1 MSENSSAARAVS
13 NAAPVKLSQSTVGTL
28 ASGISTPKYD
38 RNALEA
44 GILHMSV
51 GGFHRSHQA
60 VYVDNVLSQSPA
72 NWMIAGVGLMPQD
85 STNLDKLREQDCLY
99 AVLERAPHSD
109 NVRVVGSMKKVFHAP
124 TETNAVIAQIANS
137 AIKIISLT
145 VTEKGYYYN
154 EKRDVDFTNV
164 TIQEDLKLS
173 ATPKTV
179 YGYLTQGLQKRREDG
194 VGPVTIM
201 CCDNLPG
208 NGHITQHLLNQF
220 VEKADPSLL
229 SWIAEN
235 LSFPNAMVDRITPVT
250 TPAIQQILE
259 ENFGIVDA
267 WPVVCEDYIQWI
279 LEDKFI
285 AGRPEFEKAGVQ
297 MVADVEPYEKMKVR
311 LLNGSHSALSY
322 ISYLM
327 GHRTVDNAMADPL
340 VSGFVK
346 KYMDEDINP
355 TVPSVPGINLEQY
368 RAKLIER
375 FANPSISDQ
384 VQRLAEDGSQKIRN
398 AIVPPLMIQAG
409 SGKSVRWIALALAGW
424 WRYLQGIDETG
435 EAIQIKDP
443 MADRLSAAAKQYPDD
458 PKVLLAFEEIFGA
471 EPQNN
476 QELVNLMAGYLA
488 DFKRSGVK
496 ATVEKL
502 LTA

>member
-1 MSENSSAARAVS
+1 MSENSSAARAVTA
-13 NAAPVKLSQSTVGTL
+13 AAPVKLSQANLGSI
-28 ASGISTPKYD
+28 ASDIRTPKYD
-38 RNALEA
+38 RNALDA

-99 AVLERAPHSD
+99 AVLERAPSAD
-109 NVRVVGSMKKVFHAP
+109 NVRVVGSMKRVLHAP
-124 TETNAVIAQIANS
+124 TETAAVIAEIAS
-137 AIKIISLT
+137 PAIKIVSLT

-154 EKRDVDFTNV
+154 EKRDVDFTNATV
-164 TIQEDLKLS
+164 QEDLKLS

-179 YGYLTQGLQKRREDG
+179 YGYLTQGLQKRRADG

-220 VEKADPSLL
+220 VEKADPTLL

-235 LSFPNAMVDRITPVT
+235 VSFPNAMVDRITPVT
-250 TPAIQQILE
+250 TPAIQNILE
-259 ENFGIVDA
+259 ENFGLADG

-285 AGRPEFEKAGVQ
+285 AGRPDFEKAGVQ

-322 ISYLM
+322 VSYLM
-327 GHRTVDNAMADPL
+327 GHRTVDKAMADPL

-355 TVPSVPGINLEQY
+355 TVPTVPGIDLTAY

-398 AIVPPLMIQAG
+398 AMVPPLMIQAEAG
-409 SGKSVRWIALALAGW
+409 QSIRWIALALAGW
-424 WRYLQGIDETG
+424 WRYLQGVDEAG
-435 EAIQIKDP
+435 EVIQIKDP
-443 MADRLSAAAKQYPDD
+443 MADRLSAAAKQSPDD
-458 PKVLLAFEEIFGA
+458 PKALLAFEEIFGA

-476 QELVNLMAGYLA
+476 QELVSLMTAYLA
-488 DFKRSGVK
+488 DFKKSGVR

-502 LTA
+502 LKA

>member
-1 MSENSSAARAVS
+1 MPDNTSAARTPS
-13 NAAPVKLSQSTVGTL
+13 YSTPTKLSEKNLSAL
-28 ASGISTPKYD
+28 SSDIRTPQYNRAELD
-38 RNALEA
+38 A

-60 VYVDNVLSQSPA
+60 VYIDDVLSQSPA

-85 STNLDKLREQDCLY
+85 LSNLDKLREQDCLY
-99 AVLERAPHSD
+99 SVLERSPTAD
-109 NVRVVGSMKKVFHAP
+109 NVRVVGSMKKLFHAP
-124 TETNAVIAQIANS
+124 SETAAVIAQIAS
-137 AIKIISLT
+137 AAIKIVSLT

-154 EKRDVDFTNV
+154 EKRDLDFTNA
-164 TIQEDLKLS
+164 TIQDDLKLTT
-173 ATPKTV
+173 TPKTM
-179 YGYLTQGLQKRREDG
+179 YGYLTQGLQKRRADG
-194 VGPVTIM
+194 AGAVTIM

-220 VEKADPSLL
+220 VEKADPSLIA
-229 SWIAEN
+229 WIAAN
-235 LSFPNAMVDRITPVT
+235 VSFPNAMVDRITPVT

-259 ENFGIVDA
+259 DDFALADG

-285 AGRPEFEKAGVQ
+285 AGRPDFEKAGVQ

-327 GHRTVDNAMADPL
+327 GHRTVDKAMADPL

-346 KYMDEDINP
+346 RYMDEDINP
-355 TVPSVPGINLEQY
+355 TVPNVPGIDLTAY

-398 AIVPPLMIQAG
+398 AMVPPLMIQ
-409 SGKSVRWIALALAGW
+409 SKDGKSIRWIALALAGW
-424 WRYLQGIDETG
+424 WRYLQGVDEAG
-435 EAIQIKDP
+435 EVIQIKDP
-443 MADRLSAAAKQYPDD
+443 IADRFSAAAKKSPDD
-458 PKVLLAFEEIFGA
+458 PRALLAFEDIFGA
-471 EPQNN
+471 EPQHNK
-476 QELVNLMAGYLA
+476 ELVDLMTGYLS
-488 DFKRSGVK
+488 DFKKSGVK
-496 ATVEKL
+496 ATVQKL
-502 LTA
+502 LNA